1 MSVTVKNFK
10 PLQDYVMVLIPVIEP
25 KTKSGLIK
33 SKQQLDEEFKNTPQ
47 VFQVVATG
55 EKVDNIKEGQYVLCT
70 RVNEVPVDSL
80 DEDFKVAVVRMFD
93 VVGVTDNV

>member
-1 MSVTVKNFK
+1 MSVTVENFK

-25 KTKSGLIK
+25 KTKLGIMK
-33 SKQQLDEEFKNTPQ
+33 SKQMLEDEFKATPQ
-47 VFQVVATG
+47 VFKVVGVG
-55 EKVDNIKEGQYVLCT
+55 EKVTNIDEGQYVLCT

-93 VVGVTDNV
+93 VVGVTDEI